1 MCCPIDKSQPHVNNL
16 VAVHSLQPAEDHGR
30 RSQHGVR
37 GGMGRIG
44 WSANNKYEAILMMQL
59 KSLLHASRVVAR
71 VPTPVSYCG
80 ALAAAVLAIGCAG
93 PLPLSASNA
102 GWTATEVA
110 DSYVFGYPLVVMDA
124 LREAQTAT
132 RPVNQLYTGTSGEPG
147 FVSSGWLDLGPEP
160 VVLSLPDA
168 HGRYTLVQANDMWT
182 NVAVSAG
189 TRTTGSRAQTI
200 AFVGPG
206 WMGSLPPGVA
216 RVDSPTRY
224 LMLRVVEPGVARGAA
239 RSHKPNATPRVA
251 PLTAWLGKHGAVPS
265 SAFARVSPSPAGT
278 STGSR
283 MTGSAARGAWRPAD
297 DGSTVAAALARVDQM
312 SAQAFFTRLSAA
324 LVDSP
329 PVADTDD
336 HALQMLKQLGIVPGQ
351 PFTLSPVSA
360 KAFAVG
366 IEQGRARVR
375 SVPPNGVVAA
385 NGWRWFDDDAG
396 SYGQDYAYR
405 AYVAT
410 VVPGAGLTE
419 DVLTLVADVDR
430 DNRPLSGKNDYMMHF
445 TRNQLPVSAGGW
457 TLVAEPLDDDEAGG
471 VGASFRGDAHRPG
484 WRNRHVV
491 LTDRDHLVRN
501 QDGSIDITVQ
511 PTAPARP
518 AAANWLV
525 SPTGHFR
532 MVMRIYGP
540 SAVMRRS
547 NWRPPALDRQ

>member
-1 MCCPIDKSQPHVNNL
+1 
-16 VAVHSLQPAEDHGR
+16 
-30 RSQHGVR
+30 
-37 GGMGRIG
+37 
-44 WSANNKYEAILMMQL
+44 MQL
-59 KSLLHASRVVAR
+59 KLLPHASCVVAR
-71 VPTPVSYCG
+71 VSTFISYCG
-80 ALAAAVLAIGCAG
+80 ALVAAVLAIGCTG
-93 PLPLSASNA
+93 PSPSGVSNA
-102 GWTATEVA
+102 GWTATAVA
-110 DSYVFGYPLVVMDA
+110 DSYVFGYPLVVMDV

-132 RPVNQLYTGTSGEPG
+132 RPVNQLYTGTSSEPG
-147 FVSSGWLDLGPEP
+147 LVSSGWLDLGPEP
-160 VVLSLPDA
+160 LVLSLPGA

-189 TRTTGSRAQTI
+189 TRTSGSRAQTI
-200 AFVGPG
+200 AFAGPG
-206 WMGSLPPGVA
+206 WTGSLPPGVA

-224 LMLRVVEPGVARGAA
+224 LMLRVVEAGAARGTA

-265 SAFARVSPSPAGT
+265 SVFTRVPPSPAGT

-283 MTGSAARGAWRPAD
+283 MAGSAARGAYRPAE

-312 SAQAFFTRLSAA
+312 DAQAFFTRLSAA

-351 PFTLSPVSA
+351 PPALSPALA
-360 KAFAVG
+360 KALAAG

-385 NGWRWFDDDAG
+385 NGWRWFDDDVG

-410 VVPGAGLTE
+410 VVPGAGLAE
-419 DVLTLVADVDR
+419 DVLTPVADVDR
-430 DNRPLSGKNDYMMHF
+430 DNRPLSGRNGYVMHF
-445 TRNQLPVSAGGW
+445 ARNQLPVSAGGW
-457 TLVAEPLDDDEAGG
+457 TLVAEPLDDDGAGDA
-471 VGASFRGDAHRPG
+471 GASFSGDARRLE
-484 WRNRHVV
+484 WSNRHAV
-491 LTDRDHLVRN
+491 LARRDHLVRN
-501 QDGSIDITVQ
+501 RDGSIDIIVQ

-525 SPTGHFR
+525 SPTGRFR

-540 SAVMRRS
+540 NAVMRRS